1 MNTEN
6 NVNSDTNLS
15 NDTNRI
21 YDLLIIGGGPAG
33 LTAALYAGRA
43 GLSTAVFEGGM
54 PGGKLTQTSD
64 IENWP
69 GERQIEGF
77 TLATQIYE
85 HAFAFGAEFINEPV
99 DAITAPEA
107 AGLPA
112 PTAADAAAKTGN
124 IADTAEAANRNFT
137 VHTYNG
143 SYIGR
148 SVIIATGCREREI
161 GIPGEK
167 EYRGRGISYC
177 AVCDGAFFRN
187 KNLIAIGGGNTAF
200 EEADYLTRFADKV
213 TLVLRRDVARA
224 DRILQDRVAAN
235 PKIEVI
241 YNRVPVTIEG
251 DGMRVTQ
258 MLFAERNNP
267 ADILAIPADGIFP
280 FVGIEPVTEF
290 IDLPIKNEQGFIIT
304 DTEMRTAIPGLFA
317 AGDCRVT
324 PLRQIVTAAADGS
337 IAAQAV
343 GAYLNSIAH

>member
-1 MNTEN
+1 MSTEN
-6 NVNSDTNLS
+6 NMNSDTNLN

-85 HAFAFGAEFINEPV
+85 HVFAFGAEFINEPV
-99 DAITAPEA
+99 DAITAPVA
-107 AGLPA
+107 D
-112 PTAADAAAKTGN
+112 TDAAAKTGN
-124 IADTAEAANRNFT
+124 TADTAEAANRNFT
-137 VHTYNG
+137 VHTYSGN
-143 SYIGR
+143 YIGR

-167 EYRGRGISYC
+167 EYKGRGVSYC
-177 AVCDGAFFRN
+177 AVCDGAFFRD

-224 DRILQDRVAAN
+224 DQILQDRVAAN
-235 PKIEVI
+235 PKIEIV
-241 YNRVPVTIEG
+241 YNRVPVAIEG
-251 DGMRVTQ
+251 DGTRVTQ
-258 MLFAERNNP
+258 MLFADRNNP
-267 ADILAIPADGIFP
+267 EDILTIPADGVFP

-324 PLRQIVTAAADGS
+324 PLRQIVTAAGDGS
-337 IAAQAV
+337 IAAQTV
-343 GAYLNSIAH
+343 GAYLNSIA